1 MCKCL
6 VNDFKTQMYI
16 KEYEGSIFEEN
27 RRNVL
32 TEARRIRVDF
42 RESSRC
48 KSHVI
53 SEQYLKTNSL
63 SILFLCYEYG

>member
-32 TEARRIRVDF
+32 TEARRIRV
-42 RESSRC
+42 
-48 KSHVI
+48 
-53 SEQYLKTNSL
+53 
-63 SILFLCYEYG
+63 